1 MERSEQG
8 QDQDRQ
14 QAQVSITRHYPVAP
28 EKVWRAWTDPQA
40 LSQWFGPGKTVAPT
54 EAEID
59 LRAGGRFRI
68 AFSGS
73 DGEAHEASGV
83 YQEVETNRRL
93 VFSWTWKSTPE
104 RVSRISITLAPADG
118 GTELS
123 FVHDRFFD
131 DQARANHQRGWPL
144 FFDSLADF
152 LQEV

>member
-1 MERSEQG
+1 MEST
-8 QDQDRQ
+8 Q
-14 QAQVSITRHYPVAP
+14 QQQQQPAQVSITRHYPVAP

-40 LSQWFGPGKTVAPT
+40 LSQWFGPGKTYAPT

-59 LRAGGRFRI
+59 LRAGGGFRI
-68 AFSGS
+68 AFSGN

-83 YQEVETNRRL
+83 YQEVEPHRRL

-104 RVSRISITLAPADG
+104 RVSRVSITFTPMDG
-118 GTELS
+118 GTELG

-131 DQARANHQRGWPL
+131 EQACANHQRGWPL

-152 LQEV
+152 LREV